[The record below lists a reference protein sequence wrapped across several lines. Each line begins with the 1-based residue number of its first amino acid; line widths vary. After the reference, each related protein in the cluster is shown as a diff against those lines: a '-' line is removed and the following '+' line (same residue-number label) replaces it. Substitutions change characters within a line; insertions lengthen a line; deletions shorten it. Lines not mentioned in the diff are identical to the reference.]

1 MEPTAAGNTD
11 LRSLVKAYLLGE
23 RIHDAAFRFAVLEG
37 SLELYK
43 ELGRYPGLVLVK
55 FAYEKSRPGSGI
67 RKFLVQVY
75 MLAGSAKWLGRSD
88 DVDKMPAEFL
98 RDLTQALLRGR
109 QKDKGWDVEAAKREI
124 CPEEQNKDG
133 EQQARKTDYG
143 SSLGNVDEEL

>member
-1 MEPTAAGNTD
+1 
-11 LRSLVKAYLLGE
+11 
-23 RIHDAAFRFAVLEG
+23 
-37 SLELYK
+37 
-43 ELGRYPGLVLVK
+43 VLVK

-124 CPEEQNKDG
+124 CPEEQNEDG